1 MENPSNCVEKQ
12 PGAEIAPNQV
22 LPPAKKVKTSSM
34 DSSFPVLLPEDPCLR
49 MSDTDFE
56 MHVLKALPAL
66 VGVENAVGAMHIN
79 AGGDSDR
86 ASAGITEQKTT
97 GNVFVDALDRAATD
111 PDSEKA
117 HKDEMARQN
126 RMLTTNGGMAYAST
140 QSPLL
145 ELFNHVG
152 GRESDCTV
160 KGSLAETLKQAW
172 QIDALMT
179 LKVIWAVRSIHLG
192 KGERKMFYTH
202 LGWLGK
208 HHPRTLL
215 LNLKWLYKP
224 VVKKDAKE
232 REGDKQVIVGK
243 VEKAEGG
250 DGMEV
255 DDYDVTHG
263 SSHGYWKDLL
273 NVLVL
278 SAEDKLDM
286 SDPDQV
292 LLRDHRIPKNSD
304 GSQPQKAKRGGQ
316 ARRHGGRGRAKVS
329 QEGGK
334 KTPFDL
340 ELEQKA
346 ASKAAKAQRHE
357 HILNRLA
364 TDPFHR
370 ALHLTVARLFAEQLR
385 KDMILLESSKTN
397 KEALREISLCA
408 KWAPSLERFHDKYT
422 LIASTIAELLFSDS
436 ALDPHSHSETTGYEL
451 SREAYLKRARE
462 QYRAN
467 TLSPL
472 RKALAIVERDIS
484 AKTFSNI
491 EYSHVP
497 SLAMN
502 RYKHLFNENDGPRFM
517 EYLGKVGM
525 GETKISGAVLT
536 PGLLV
541 KTVMSAEGRQENT
554 SLDRTVADMQW
565 KTLVQRIRDSGN
577 LNSAMAVCD
586 VSGSMH
592 STSYRRD
599 ISPLHDAIGLSL
611 VMAEVTQPPFG
622 GRIITFSC
630 DPEIHIIQ
638 GTTLTERVEN
648 ISSASWGYNT
658 DFIKVFRQLI
668 LPLAVENKV
677 PPEDMIKRVFVF
689 SDMQFDE
696 ADTDESGWCDKVE
709 GNLGL
714 THQQIVQQEFRKH
727 GYEVPELIYWNLAGN
742 PGAVPVTSQMEGT
755 ALVSGQSQVLMKLFL
770 EDGVFGEEE
779 EDDQED
785 RGEEQGPDVVE
796 GDGDGEWGMI
806 HKERKRKRKGV
817 DPMSILR
824 KLVGNEA
831 FEMLR
836 VVD

>member
-12 PGAEIAPNQV
+12 PGAEIAPHQV

-66 VGVENAVGAMHIN
+66 VGVENAVDAMHIN

-86 ASAGITEQKTT
+86 ASAGITKQKTT

-152 GRESDCTV
+152 GGENDCTG
-160 KGSLAETLKQAW
+160 KGSLGETLKKAW

-202 LGWLGK
+202 LGWLGQ

-215 LNLKWLYKP
+215 LNLKWLYRP

-243 VEKAEGG
+243 VEKTEGG

-304 GSQPQKAKRGGQ
+304 GSQPQKGKGGGQ
-316 ARRHGGRGRAKVS
+316 ARRHGGRGRAKAS
-329 QEGGK
+329 QEGEK
-334 KTPFDL
+334 KSPFDL

-357 HILNRLA
+357 HILDRLA

-525 GETKISGAVLT
+525 GEAKISGAVLT

-541 KTVMSAEGRQENT
+541 KTVMSADGRQENT

-586 VSGSMH
+586 VSGSMN
-592 STSYRRD
+592 STPYRRD

-622 GRIITFSC
+622 GRIITFSR

-638 GTTLTERVEN
+638 GTSLTERVEN

-696 ADTDESGWCDKVE
+696 AETDTSGWCDKVE
-709 GNLGL
+709 GKLGL

-727 GYEVPELIYWNLAGN
+727 GYDVPELIYWNLAGN

-755 ALVSGQSQVLMKLFL
+755 ALVSGQSQALMKLFL

-779 EDDQED
+779 EDDQEE

-806 HKERKRKRKGV
+806 HKERKTKRKGV